1 VTSAS
6 DSGLRRDLARVAG
19 EGAVLEESRHAP
31 YCHDATIQRGL
42 RGTPNAVVCP
52 ADADA
57 VARVLGWCYRHGVAV
72 VPRGGGTGLAGGA
85 VPVDGGVVVSVERL
99 RSVRGVEPELGR
111 IDVQAGLN
119 TAHVARLA
127 RENGL
132 LFAPDPGAAEQSQIG
147 GNVATNA
154 GGPHAYKYGPTG
166 ACVSALEVALAPGE
180 LARVGGH
187 TRKDAS
193 AYDLRS
199 LLVGSEG
206 TLGIV
211 TAVELALPPA
221 PPATLPLVAFL
232 PDVASGQGALLSI
245 LGSGLGP
252 AVLDFLDER
261 AFGISAGSFPGPR
274 PGEDSF
280 VLLLELDGAPS
291 EIERQLGELR
301 DALSTHGLLALER
314 PEPSALWRWRDGLN
328 GVVASL
334 RGGKVSED
342 VCVPPER
349 VAEAIAAVYSIGDAL
364 SLQTCA
370 WGHAGDGIV
379 HGTFLFDASLGD
391 ERERALGAGEQLL
404 EQALRLDG
412 SISGEHGVGYV
423 KRRYL
428 EAQWHGAALAA
439 HRQVKA
445 ALDPKGLLNP
455 GKKAPLADAAG
466 ASGGAGLASL
476 RARGLND

>member
-1 VTSAS
+1 
-6 DSGLRRDLARVAG
+6 VAG
-19 EGAVLEESRHAP
+19 EGAVLDPSQFGP

-42 RGTPNAVVCP
+42 RGTPDAVVCP
-52 ADADA
+52 ADANA
-57 VARVLGWCYRHGVAV
+57 VARVLAWCYAHGVAI
-72 VPRGGGTGLAGGA
+72 VPRAGGTGLVGGA
-85 VPVDGGVVVSVERL
+85 VPVDGGVVLSVERL
-99 RSVRGVEPELGR
+99 RSVGAVEPGLGR
-111 IDVQAGLN
+111 IDVQAGLS

-132 LFAPDPGAAEQSQIG
+132 FFAPDPGAAEQSQIG

-154 GGPHAYKYGPTG
+154 GGPHAFKYGPTG
-166 ACVSALEVALAPGE
+166 ACVSALEVVLAPGE
-180 LARVGGH
+180 LARVGGA

-193 AYDLRS
+193 AYDLRG

-211 TAVELALPPA
+211 TAVQLALPPA
-221 PPATLPLVAFL
+221 PLATLPLVAFL

-245 LGSGLGP
+245 LGGGLVP
-252 AVLDFLDER
+252 AVLDFLDPR
-261 AFGISAGSFPGPR
+261 AFGINAGSFPGPQ
-274 PGEDSF
+274 PDEDSF
-280 VLLLELDGAPS
+280 VLLLELDGAPN

-301 DALSTHGLLALER
+301 EALAGYGLLALEQPDR
-314 PEPSALWRWRDGLN
+314 SALWRWRDGLN

-349 VAEAIAAVYSIGDAL
+349 VAEAIAAVYAIGDAL

-379 HGTFLFDASLGD
+379 HGTFLVDPSLGD
-391 ERERALGAGEQLL
+391 ERERALVAGERLL
-404 EQALRLDG
+404 EQALRLGG

-423 KRRYL
+423 KRGFL
-428 EAQWHGAALAA
+428 EAQWNGPALAA
-439 HRQVKA
+439 HGHVKA
-445 ALDPKGLLNP
+445 AFDPKGLLNP

-466 ASGGAGLASL
+466 GAGGAALASL
-476 RARGLND
+476 RARTLSD